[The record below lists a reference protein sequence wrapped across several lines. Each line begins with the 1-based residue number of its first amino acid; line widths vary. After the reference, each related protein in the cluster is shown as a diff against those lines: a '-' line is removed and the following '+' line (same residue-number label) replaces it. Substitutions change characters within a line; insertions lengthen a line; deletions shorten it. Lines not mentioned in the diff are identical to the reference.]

1 MWNWGWVL
9 SRMKVMNL
17 NFKEMKKV
25 GYGLCLLVSVALM
38 GCDDIDKE
46 PPKTDDITRY
56 YELAAP
62 KLLTTEERAVVQAR
76 KDEYNAAVKGN

>member
-1 MWNWGWVL
+1 
-9 SRMKVMNL
+9 
-17 NFKEMKKV
+17 MKKV
-25 GYGLCLLVSVALM
+25 LYGLCLLVIVVLT

-62 KLLTTEERAVVQAR
+62 KLLTAEERAVVQAR
-76 KDEYNAAVKGN
+76 KDEYNTAVKGN